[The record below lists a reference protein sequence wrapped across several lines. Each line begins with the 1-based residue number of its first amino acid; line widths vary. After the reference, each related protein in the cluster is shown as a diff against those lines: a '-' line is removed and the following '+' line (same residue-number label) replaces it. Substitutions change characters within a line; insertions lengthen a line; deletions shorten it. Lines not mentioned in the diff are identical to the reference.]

1 MTRRTGRLTAVSALV
16 ASAVPERMVA
26 ALIRRVYPRVE
37 PELAR
42 IAEFVPR
49 GGTAL
54 DIGGWYGPWTRG
66 LRTLAELVV
75 TVEPNTRLA
84 RSVGAAY
91 PDVRVIEAAVSDRTG
106 TARLYLPD
114 AGPAVG
120 TSSLEHG
127 GDRSVTVPLVTVDGL
142 NLSDVRFMKIDVEGH
157 ELPVLRGA
165 AETIRRDGPV
175 LLVEV
180 EERVQPV
187 EPVVDLLAGWG
198 YRGYVL
204 PGDHWIPLAEFDLVA
219 HQRAAIRRVRQSF
232 VRRVLVPRPRYVN
245 SVLFRRA

>member
-1 MTRRTGRLTAVSALV
+1 M
-16 ASAVPERMVA
+16 ASAVPDRMVA

-66 LRTLAELVV
+66 LRKRADLVV
-75 TVEPNTRLA
+75 TVEPNAQLA
-84 RSVGAAY
+84 RGIRAAY

-106 TARLYLPD
+106 TARLFLPA
-114 AGPAVG
+114 AGPSVG
-120 TSSLEHG
+120 TSSLEYG
-127 GDRSVTVPLVTVDGL
+127 GDRSVMVPLVTVDGL
-142 NLSDVRFMKIDVEGH
+142 DLTDVRFMKIDVEGH
-157 ELPVLRGA
+157 ELPALRGA
-165 AETIRRDGPV
+165 EETIRRDGPV

-187 EPVVDLLAGWG
+187 EPVVDLLASWG
-198 YRGYVL
+198 YRGSVL
-204 PGDHWIPLAEFDLVA
+204 PGDRWVPLDGFDLIGN
-219 HQRAAIRRVRQSF
+219 QRAAIRRVHQSF
-232 VRRVLVPRPRYVN
+232 VRRVLIPRPRYVN